1 MTYDLVIRGGEVVDG
16 TGRERYRADV
26 GIQAGVV
33 TTIGK
38 ISDTRGAVLD
48 AEGHLVTPG
57 FIDAHTHM
65 DAQIF
70 WDPGASC
77 SSWHGVTTAV
87 IGNCGFTLAPCA
99 AQDKELVLR
108 NLEKAEDIPAA
119 ALKAG
124 IPDWRWD
131 TFSSFLD
138 VVDELPKGINY
149 AAQIGHSALRTWA
162 MGERAFEQEA
172 DEADLVTMERELETA
187 MRAGA
192 IGFTTSRSDSHE
204 TPDGMPVASRVAPW
218 SEFVRLV
225 HVLGRLGTGMVEMA
239 TETVATGPDQA
250 LKQDWFDRL
259 LTLVRDTGVP
269 TSFGVFGIDGDAASW
284 RDTLA
289 LLDRAAAEGTP
300 IFGQTHCRDIAYLPS
315 FQTMLPFDS
324 LPVWRELRA
333 LPLDEQRGKL
343 QDPGLRAALVRSA
356 EAGPYKRAPNFDQ
369 IEVVTSGMPGT
380 PSVARLGRERGIHPV
395 EVMIDLALD
404 TEFKQFFRQPSV
416 NTDLEAVFTMMSHPQ
431 TVMTFSDSGAHVSYI
446 CDASVHTILLGYWAR
461 DRQRLTVEEA
471 VRMITSVPAR
481 RWGFAGRG
489 VLHEGAV
496 ADINVIDPDT
506 VGPQLPQLVHDLPGG
521 ARRVVQDSTGIKAT
535 LVGGTTIRH
544 DGVSTGRTPG
554 RLVRGPLDT
563 R

>member
-1 MTYDLVIRGGEVVDG
+1 MAYDLVIKGGEVVDG
-16 TGRERYRADV
+16 TGAARYRADV
-26 GIQAGVV
+26 GIQGGVV
-33 TTIGK
+33 RTIGA
-38 ISDTRGAVLD
+38 IDDTGCAVLD

-99 AQDKELVLR
+99 AEDKDLVLR

-138 VVDELPKGINY
+138 VVEALPKGINY
-149 AAQIGHSALRTWA
+149 SAQIGHSALRTWA
-162 MGERAFEQEA
+162 MGERAF
-172 DEADLVTMERELETA
+172 DEAAGEDDLAAMERELESA
-187 MRAGA
+187 VRAGA
-192 IGFTTSRSDSHE
+192 IGFTTSRSNSHE
-204 TPDGMPVASRVAPW
+204 TPDGTPVASRVAQW

-239 TETVATGPDQA
+239 TETVATGRDKG

-259 LTLVRDTGVP
+259 LTLVRDTRVP
-269 TSFGVFGIDGDAASW
+269 TSFGVFGIDGDPASW
-284 RDTLA
+284 MDTLA
-289 LLDRAAAEGTP
+289 FLDRAAAEGVP
-300 IFGQTHCRDIAYLPS
+300 IFGQTHSRDIAYLPS
-315 FQTMLPFDS
+315 FQTTLPFDG
-324 LPVWRELRA
+324 LPVWRDIRA
-333 LPLDEQRGKL
+333 LPHDEQRAKL
-343 QDPGLRAALVRSA
+343 MDAAVRAALVRSA
-356 EAGPYKRAPNFDQ
+356 EAGPYKRTPNFEQ
-369 IEVVTSGMPGT
+369 IEIVTSGMPGT
-380 PSVARLGRERGIHPV
+380 PSVARAGRERGAHPV
-395 EVMIDLALD
+395 EVMIDLALE

-416 NTDLEAVFTMMSHPQ
+416 NTVLEDVFTMMTHPH

-461 DRQRLTVEEA
+461 ERQRLTFEEA
-471 VRMITSVPAR
+471 VRMVTSVPAQ

-489 VLHEGAV
+489 VLNEGAI
-496 ADINVIDPDT
+496 ADINVIDPET
-506 VGPQLPQLVHDLPGG
+506 VGPKLPELVHDLPGG
-521 ARRVVQDSTGIKAT
+521 ARRVIQDSTGIKAT
-535 LVGGTTIRH
+535 LVGGTAIRR
-544 DGVSTGRTPG
+544 DGVTTGQTPG
-554 RLVRGPLDT
+554 HLIRGPLHA

>member
-1 MTYDLVIRGGEVVDG
+1 MAYDLVIRGGEVVDG

-26 GIQAGVV
+26 GIEAGVV
-33 TTIGK
+33 TTIGR
-38 ISDTRGAVLD
+38 IGGTNCAVLD

-99 AQDKELVLR
+99 AEDKELVLR
-108 NLEKAEDIPAA
+108 NLEKAEDIPAT

-138 VVDELPKGINY
+138 VVDALPKGINY
-149 AAQIGHSALRTWA
+149 SAQIGHSALRTWA
-162 MGERAFEQEA
+162 MGERAFEEQAGE
-172 DEADLVTMERELETA
+172 DDLVTMERELEA
-187 MRAGA
+187 AIRAGA

-204 TPDGMPVASRVAPW
+204 TPDGMPVASRVAQW
-218 SEFVRLV
+218 SEFARLV
-225 HVLGRLGTGMVEMA
+225 HVLGRLGTGVVELA
-239 TETVATGPDQA
+239 TETVATGPDKD

-259 LTLVRDTGVP
+259 LTLARDTRVP
-269 TSFGVFGIDGDAASW
+269 TSFGVFGIDGDPASW
-284 RDTLA
+284 IDTLA
-289 LLDRAAAEGTP
+289 FLDRAAAEGTP

-315 FQTMLPFDS
+315 FQTLLPFDS
-324 LPVWRELRA
+324 LPVWREIRA
-333 LPLDEQRGKL
+333 LPYEEQRAKL
-343 QDPGLRAALVRSA
+343 LDPGVRAALIRSA
-356 EAGPYKRAPNFDQ
+356 DAGPYKRTPNFEQ
-369 IEVVTSGMPGT
+369 IEIVTSGMPGT
-380 PSVARLGRERGIHPV
+380 PSVAQVGRERGVHPV
-395 EVMIDLALD
+395 EVMIDLALETD
-404 TEFKQFFRQPSV
+404 FTQFFRQPSV
-416 NTDLEAVFTMMSHPQ
+416 NTVLDEVFTMMTHPQ

-461 DRQRLTVEEA
+461 EQERLTFEEA
-471 VRMITSVPAR
+471 IRMITSVPAR
-481 RWGFAGRG
+481 RWGFTGRG
-489 VLHEGAV
+489 VLREGAV

-506 VGPQLPQLVHDLPGG
+506 VGPRQPELVYDLPGG
-521 ARRVVQDSTGIKAT
+521 ARRVIQDSTGIKAT
-535 LVGGTTIRH
+535 VVGGTAIRR
-544 DGVSTGRTPG
+544 DGVATGQTPG
-554 RLVRGPLDT
+554 RLIRGPLDA